1 MHLEIFLLTLQNNYK
16 LKTSNQCY
24 HLLETRPLL
33 WLIFIVL
40 LFSLCSCRQQSK
52 GTMVLPGIFVENGSF
67 SSGWSKTNN
76 LRCLHSVTGQF
87 DEVAIDFA
95 ILSEIEFEKL
105 HSSAEEPIE
114 MKIERIF
121 PETTSANATPTGSN
135 FIDSGLLGIEV
146 TEFTLTR
153 HDIDFAKV
161 TLIPIVNAI
170 VFVRLVPQNIDEKA
184 RQHLNNQNHNFI
196 QSLRI

>member
-1 MHLEIFLLTLQNNYK
+1 
-16 LKTSNQCY
+16 
-24 HLLETRPLL
+24 
-33 WLIFIVL
+33 
-40 LFSLCSCRQQSK
+40 
-52 GTMVLPGIFVENGSF
+52 MVLPGIFVENGSF